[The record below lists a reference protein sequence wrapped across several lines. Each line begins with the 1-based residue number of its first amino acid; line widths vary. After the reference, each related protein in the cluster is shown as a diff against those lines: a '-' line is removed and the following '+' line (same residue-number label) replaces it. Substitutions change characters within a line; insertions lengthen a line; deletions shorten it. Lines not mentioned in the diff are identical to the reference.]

1 MWKKKNQLQDQTT
14 NLLKNY
20 KYRSSS
26 VTPLI
31 TNKKHNKSKWWSLWR
46 DTAKLWRGSLKSV
59 WSREGDRSYEGGAMW
74 SVSSRYEA
82 LSREQKIIDILQDNG
97 QRNCCLGLHEQ

>member
-31 TNKKHNKSKWWSLWR
+31 TNKKKTTSLNGGLFEEIR
-46 DTAKLWRGSLKSV
+46 
-59 WSREGDRSYEGGAMW
+59 RSSDED
-74 SVSSRYEA
+74 
-82 LSREQKIIDILQDNG
+82 L
-97 QRNCCLGLHEQ
+97 

>member
-1 MWKKKNQLQDQTT
+1 M
-14 NLLKNY
+14 
-20 KYRSSS
+20 
-26 VTPLI
+26 VV
-31 TNKKHNKSKWWSLWR
+31 
-46 DTAKLWRGSLKSV
+46 SLKRYGEALTRIFKV
-59 WSREGDRSYEGGAMW
+59 CLIERGDRSYEGGAMW